1 MELELRKR
9 GEVMNQHYQILPMK
23 KVPIKI
29 LPIEECANKRCVNRN
44 VPIENHYQIL
54 SSTAIPNFVVEVE
67 AVEIREE
74 FEERGRKLEAEIR

>member
-1 MELELRKR
+1 MERRTVELELRKR
-9 GEVMNQHYQILPMK
+9 GEVMNQHYQILPTK
-23 KVPIKI
+23 K
-29 LPIEECANKRCVNRN
+29 CANKRCVNRN

-54 SSTAIPNFVVEVE
+54 SSTANPNFVVEVE

>member
-1 MELELRKR
+1 
-9 GEVMNQHYQILPMK
+9 MNQHYQILPIK
-23 KVPIKI
+23 NVQIKI